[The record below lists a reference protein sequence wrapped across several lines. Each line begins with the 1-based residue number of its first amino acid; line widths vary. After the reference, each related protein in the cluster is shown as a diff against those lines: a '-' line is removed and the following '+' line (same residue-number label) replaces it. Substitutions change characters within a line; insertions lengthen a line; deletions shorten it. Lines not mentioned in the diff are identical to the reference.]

1 MARTPSAAFLA
12 ALIATAPL
20 AALAQTAT
28 DAPAPAAAATAGDAA
43 APAAVAAE
51 TTPATADAPA
61 PATPAPAAPAADA
74 PAAAAPSPDSAA
86 TAETGTAPA
95 AIPATPAPAA
105 GSDAAATAAPAG
117 EPQVGAYYTKGTH
130 GDWQLRCMKAPEG
143 QDPCELYQLMKD
155 AQGAA
160 VAEVSVIPFT
170 GRAAAVVNFVS
181 PLETD
186 LTTGLGFQIDSG
198 KNSAYPFLVCAQI
211 GCIARV
217 GMTEAELAAMKN
229 GNAAT
234 VSLLPYGGEAAKNTV
249 KLTLSLKGFT
259 AGFDALKAAM
269 PAPAAQ

>member
-28 DAPAPAAAATAGDAA
+28 DATPPAAAAPAGEA
-43 APAAVAAE
+43 APVTAPAAE
-51 TTPATADAPA
+51 TTPATPAAPA
-61 PATPAPAAPAADA
+61 PAASTPAADA
-74 PAAAAPSPDSAA
+74 PTAAAPS
-86 TAETGTAPA
+86 ETGTAPA
-95 AIPATPAPAA
+95 APAATPAPAA
-105 GSDAAATAAPAG
+105 GSDAAAAPAG

-198 KNSAYPFLVCAQI
+198 KNNAYPFLVCAQI

-217 GMTEAELAAMKN
+217 GMTEAELAGLKN
-229 GNAAT
+229 GNSAT

-269 PAPAAQ
+269 PAPAPVPAPAPAAN

>member
-51 TTPATADAPA
+51 TTPAAADAPV
-61 PATPAPAAPAADA
+61 PATPAPTAPAADA
-74 PAAAAPSPDSAA
+74 PAAAAPAPDSAA
-86 TAETGTAPA
+86 TTETGTAPA
-95 AIPATPAPAA
+95 ATPATPAPAA
-105 GSDAAATAAPAG
+105 GSDAAAAAPAG

-259 AGFDALKAAM
+259 AGFEALKAAM